1 MRGIAAALTGITVAL
16 GVAAVPAWADEDL
29 GLRPSTVRAGGWVTV
44 RLLCDPDSESG
55 MIDGPTSFGEIPID
69 DLGDGRFED
78 DIRVPIGTPRGRQ
91 PVFGYCDDEDE
102 PTSRASFT
110 VVGGRP
116 HGGAYT
122 GFGGTAPAPVSQP
135 NTPPQAAKAGHAGQ
149 TGQTDPGAETGLQ
162 RGAPGGAL
170 LWAGIGALALGG
182 VAAMRRR
189 TRRRG

>member
-16 GVAAVPAWADEDL
+16 GVAAVPARADEDL

-44 RLLCDPDSESG
+44 RLLCDPDAESG

-91 PVFGYCDDEDE
+91 PVYGYCDDEDE

-122 GFGGTAPAPVSQP
+122 GFGGTAPALASRPSPADQ
-135 NTPPQAAKAGHAGQ
+135 
-149 TGQTDPGAETGLQ
+149 GAESGLQ

-189 TRRRG
+189 SRRRG

>member
-1 MRGIAAALTGITVAL
+1 MRGIAAALAGITVAL
-16 GVAAVPAWADEDL
+16 GVAAVPARADEDL

-44 RLLCDPDSESG
+44 RLLCDPDSESR

-91 PVFGYCDDEDE
+91 PVYGYCDDEDE
-102 PTSRASFT
+102 PTSRAAFT

-122 GFGGTAPAPVSQP
+122 GFGGTAP
-135 NTPPQAAKAGHAGQ
+135 TPRPAHAAKPAGQ
-149 TGQTDPGAETGLQ
+149 GEEAGLQ

-170 LWAGIGALALGG
+170 LWAGVGALALGG

>member
-1 MRGIAAALTGITVAL
+1 MRGIAAALAGITVAL
-16 GVAAVPAWADEDL
+16 GVAAVPARADEDL

-78 DIRVPIGTPRGRQ
+78 DVRVPIGTPRGRQ

-102 PTSRASFT
+102 PTSRATFT

-122 GFGGTAPAPVSQP
+122 GFGGTAPAPAPQP
-135 NTPPQAAKAGHAGQ
+135 ANAAQPGHAAQADQGE
-149 TGQTDPGAETGLQ
+149 ETGLQ

-189 TRRRG
+189 NRRRG